1 MRLARKGVSPVIA
14 TIILVLIAVVAGVLL
29 WLWVSGYSS
38 ALPSQNPALYERIKI
53 EAVNVSS
60 TTTTKQLSIYV
71 RNIGNANVTIS
82 SIYILRPDGTMI
94 ENPSLPNNNNP
105 VTIKPGNV
113 QTIQVTL
120 SQQYQ
125 SGYAYVVK
133 VVTAN
138 GVEATYTFVWP

>member
-14 TIILVLIAVVAGVLL
+14 TIILVLIAVAAGVLL

-53 EAVNVSS
+53 DAVNVSS
-60 TTTTKQLSIYV
+60 GTTTQMSIFV
-71 RNIGNANVTIS
+71 RNIGNTDVVIS

-94 ENPSLPNNNNP
+94 ESPSISTT
-105 VTIKPGNV
+105 TIEPGTV
-113 QTIQVTL
+113 QKITVTL
-120 SQQYQ
+120 SQSQQYK

-133 VVTAN
+133 VVTTN

>member
-14 TIILVLIAVVAGVLL
+14 TIILVLISIVAGVLL

-38 ALPSQNPALYERIKI
+38 SLPSQNQALYERIKI

-60 TTTTKQLSIYV
+60 ATTTKQISIYV
-71 RNIGNANVTIS
+71 RNVGNVNVTIS
-82 SIYILRPDGTMI
+82 SIYILRPDGVLI
-94 ENPSLPNNNNP
+94 ETPNITP
-105 VTIKPGNV
+105 QTLSPG
-113 QTIQVTL
+113 TIQKITVTL
-120 SQQYQ
+120 SQSQQYK

-133 VVTAN
+133 VVTTN

>member
-14 TIILVLIAVVAGVLL
+14 TIILVLIAVAAGVLL

-38 ALPSQNPALYERIKI
+38 SLPSQNPAIYERIKI
-53 EAVNVSS
+53 DAVNVSS
-60 TTTTKQLSIYV
+60 TTKQISIYV
-71 RNIGNANVTIS
+71 RNVGNVNVTIS

-94 ENPSLPNNNNP
+94 ESPSLPNSNP
-105 VTIKPGNV
+105 VTIKPGTV
-113 QTIQVTL
+113 QKITVTL

-133 VVTAN
+133 VVTTN

>member
-53 EAVNVSS
+53 DAVIVN
-60 TTTTKQLSIYV
+60 TTKNPPIVTVYV
-71 RNIGNANVTIS
+71 RNVGNAAV
-82 SIYILRPDGTMI
+82 SITHVYILM
-94 ENPSLPNNNNP
+94 PNGVTLTVNQLQQP
-105 VTIKPGNV
+105 VTIQPGQV
-113 QTIQVTL
+113 QTVSIQFTGN
-120 SQQYQ
+120 

-138 GVEATYTFVWP
+138 GVEAAYTFVWP

>member
-29 WLWVSGYSS
+29 WLWVSGYTSTMPTQQS
-38 ALPSQNPALYERIKI
+38 LYERIKI
-53 EAVNVSS
+53 DAV
-60 TTTTKQLSIYV
+60 KIQDGSITVYV
-71 RNIGNANVTIS
+71 RNVGNVAVTITHA
-82 SIYILRPDGTMI
+82 YIST
-94 ENPSLPNNNNP
+94 PNGVTLVANELQQP
-105 VTIKPGNV
+105 VTIQPGAV
-113 QTIQVTL
+113 QTVSISYTGT
-120 SQQYQ
+120 

>member
-1 MRLARKGVSPVIA
+1 MRLTRKGVSPIIA
-14 TIILVLIAVVAGVLL
+14 TVILVLIAVVAGVLL

-60 TTTTKQLSIYV
+60 TTSTKQISIYV
-71 RNIGNANVTIS
+71 RNIGNADVTIS

-94 ENPSLPNNNNP
+94 ENPSLPNNNP
-105 VTIKPGNV
+105 VTIKPGTV
-113 QTIQVTL
+113 QKITVTL

-133 VVTAN
+133 VVTTN
-138 GVEATYTFVWP
+138 GVEAAYTFVWP

>member
-14 TIILVLIAVVAGVLL
+14 TIILVLISVVAGVLL

-38 ALPSQNPALYERIKI
+38 TMPTQQSLYERIKI
-53 EAVNVSS
+53 DAVTID
-60 TTTTKQLSIYV
+60 TTTTPPSVTVYV
-71 RNIGNANVTIS
+71 RNVGNVAVNITHAYILTPNGVTLTVNQLQPQVTIQPGKVELV
-82 SIYILRPDGTMI
+82 SISFAGT
-94 ENPSLPNNNNP
+94 
-105 VTIKPGNV
+105 
-113 QTIQVTL
+113 
-120 SQQYQ
+120 

>member
-1 MRLARKGVSPVIA
+1 MRLTRKGVSPVIA

-53 EAVNVSS
+53 DAVTVD
-60 TTTTKQLSIYV
+60 TTNKLVTVYV
-71 RNIGNANVTIS
+71 RNVGNAAVNITHV
-82 SIYILRPDGTMI
+82 YILT
-94 ENPSLPNNNNP
+94 PN
-105 VTIKPGNV
+105 G
-113 QTIQVTL
+113 VTL
-120 SQQYQ
+120 TVSQPQQ
-125 SGYAYVVK
+125 QVIIQPGKVSSVSISFTGTSGYAYVVK

>member
-1 MRLARKGVSPVIA
+1 MRLARKGISPVIA

-38 ALPSQNPALYERIKI
+38 SLPSQNPALYERIKI

-60 TTTTKQLSIYV
+60 TTKQISIYV

-82 SIYILRPDGTMI
+82 TIYILKPDGTMI
-94 ENPSLPNNNNP
+94 ENPSLPNNNP

-113 QTIQVTL
+113 QKITVTL

-133 VVTAN
+133 VVTTN